1 MQRFA
6 SWSIANRIFSEWHCC
21 ACQYQHLMHADLLDL
36 LDISHVL
43 MMSCTRYGH
52 CHCHCCNR
60 LIAVALA
67 LRERE
72 WSYMWFPDALF
83 GLGLLLL
90 SVVSFMWH
98 ASNVAWVHYVDL
110 GTMETVIF
118 YLQIRSASI
127 VVRSCTGIS
136 KNVAAVGVTALFV
149 ALAAFQADMNYA
161 RYRNEASV
169 QCSVQSVQ
177 RTVNLHSCPAAQLPK
192 RGLPPLGPFCDGAV
206 FELGCY
212 RVCRCTPALPAI
224 PALMLACLLTY
235 TNTCLRNGVTRL
247 SPKAFHTGFPTGK

>member
-1 MQRFA
+1 MVGLRGAGGGCTLCTPGCWCKRRRRCA
-6 SWSIANRIFSEWHCC
+6 SWSIANRIFLEWHCC
-21 ACQYQHLMHADLLDL
+21 AYPYQHLMHANHLDL
-36 LDISHVL
+36 LDTSHVL
-43 MMSCTRYGH
+43 MTSNARR
-52 CHCHCCNR
+52 CHCHCRCYNR
-60 LIAVALA
+60 LVALALA

-72 WSYMWFPDALF
+72 RSYMWFPDALF

-127 VVRSCTGIS
+127 VVRSCTGVS

-149 ALAAFQADMNYA
+149 GLAAFQADMNYA

-169 QCSVQSVQ
+169 QCSK
-177 RTVNLHSCPAAQLPK
+177 RTVYS
-192 RGLPPLGPFCDGAV
+192 V
-206 FELGCY
+206 
-212 RVCRCTPALPAI
+212 
-224 PALMLACLLTY
+224 
-235 TNTCLRNGVTRL
+235 
-247 SPKAFHTGFPTGK
+247 